1 MIAISCDNLSLSFGT
16 VTVLDHISF
25 ALNEGERL
33 GIIGVNGAGK
43 TSLLRLITGEYKPDA
58 PLPNEPAGGIY
69 ISKGA
74 TVGTLT
80 QTLDFAPGM
89 TLHGAALSTFGTLLA
104 EEAELE
110 RLRLAVEN
118 ASSVASSVASGDDAA
133 NLAARYASLLDRF
146 TRAGGFEFRGRVRG
160 ILVNLGF
167 DERFWELQVSSLSGG
182 QKTRLALACLLLR
195 EPDILLLDEPTNHLD
210 TDAMYWLEDYLKSK
224 RKTALV
230 ISHDRYF
237 LDSVATKILEVENTR
252 GKLYDGN
259 YTAARDKKAS
269 DRAIQEKHYKNQ
281 QREIARI
288 EAYIEQQRRW
298 NRERNIIAAESR
310 QKLLDKMERVERP
323 DALPDSV
330 RLRFEK
336 SGESGNDVMYLRSVA
351 RDYPGKPL
359 FRNVTLTV
367 KKRERVFITGPN
379 GCGKSTL
386 IKLLAKKDSPD
397 AGEVEYGYNITVGYY
412 DQENQQLDDTKTV
425 LDELWDAY
433 PDLTQT
439 QLRSAL
445 ALFLFCGDEVD
456 KQVAML
462 SGGERAR
469 LTLTKLILSKMNLL
483 ILDEPTNHLD
493 INSREALEGALEE
506 FDGTVIAVSHDRYFI
521 KKLATRVLDFGV
533 PEPLS
538 IYDYHGGWEDY
549 REYKAKFLKPAESER
564 EEIVTRAKEEFLSAK
579 QRQSEQRR
587 YERRVRLNAEETESV
602 ESRLTEIAGEING
615 DAASDHARL
624 TELYDEQQR
633 LEARL
638 LELYEEAERLA
649 ANPPGCGA

>member
-1 MIAISCDNLSLSFGT
+1 MIAISCDNLSLSFGADKI
-16 VTVLDHISF
+16 LDSISF
-25 ALNEGERL
+25 ALNDGERL

-43 TSLLRLITGEYKPDA
+43 TSLFKIITGEYAPD
-58 PLPNEPAGGIY
+58 PPPPNEPAGGVY
-69 ISKGA
+69 IARGA
-74 TVGTLT
+74 TVGTLS
-80 QTLDFAPGM
+80 QKLDFKPDA
-89 TLHGAALSTFGTLLA
+89 TLYEAAIASFKSLLDD
-104 EEAELE
+104 EAELE
-110 RLRLAVEN
+110 RLRLAVE
-118 ASSVASSVASGDDAA
+118 ASGGAA
-133 NLAARYASLLDRF
+133 ASENELAVLSARYSSLLERF
-146 TRAGGFEFRGRVRG
+146 TRVGGFEFRGRVRG

-167 DERFWELQVSSLSGG
+167 DERFWDIPVTALSGG

-210 TDAMYWLEDYLKSK
+210 TDAMYWLEEYLKTK
-224 RKTALV
+224 RITALV

-237 LDSVATKILEVENTR
+237 LDSVATKILEIENTR

-259 YTAARDKKAS
+259 YTSAREKKAS

-323 DALPDSV
+323 EALPESV

-336 SGESGNDVMYLRSVA
+336 SGESGNDVMYLRGLTRGYA
-351 RDYPGKPL
+351 DKPL
-359 FRNVTLTV
+359 FRDVTLTI

-386 IKLLAKKDSPD
+386 IKLLAHKETPD
-397 AGEVEYGYNITVGYY
+397 TGEVDYGYNVEVGYY
-412 DQENQQLDDTKTV
+412 DQENQQLDDSKTV
-425 LDELWDAY
+425 LDELWDTY
-433 PDLTQT
+433 PDLTHT
-439 QLRSAL
+439 ELRSAL
-445 ALFLFCGDEVD
+445 ALFLFKGDDIE
-456 KQVAML
+456 KRISNL

-493 INSREALEGALEE
+493 INSREALEGALEK
-506 FDGTVIAVSHDRYFI
+506 FDGTIIAVSHDRYFI

-533 PEPLS
+533 PEPLN

-549 REYKAKFLKPAESER
+549 RAYKAGYLKPAESER
-564 EEIVTRAKEEFLSAK
+564 EEVMTRSKEEFLSYK
-579 QRQSEQRR
+579 QKQSEQRK
-587 YERRVRLNAEETESV
+587 YERRVRLNAEETVSV
-602 ESRLTEIAGEING
+602 ENRLTELEGEING
-615 DAASDHARL
+615 DASTDHIKLA
-624 TELYDEQQR
+624 ELYDEHKTLESR
-633 LEARL
+633 LM
-638 LELYEEAERLA
+638 ELYEEAESLS
-649 ANPPGCGA
+649 ANPPE

>member
-1 MIAISCDNLSLSFGT
+1 MLAISCDNLSLSFGA
-16 VTVLDHISF
+16 VKILDRVSF

-43 TSLLRLITGEYKPDA
+43 TSLFRLITGEYKPDL
-58 PLPNEPAGGIY
+58 PEPNEPAGGVY
-69 ISKGA
+69 IAKGA

-80 QTLDFAPGM
+80 QTLDFAPDA
-89 TLHGAALSTFGTLLA
+89 TLHSAALDTFKVLLND
-104 EEAELE
+104 EAELE
-110 RLRLAVEN
+110 KLRLAVESSHGSDEN
-118 ASSVASSVASGDDAA
+118 AAE
-133 NLAARYASLLDRF
+133 LAARYASLHDRF

-167 DERFWELQVSSLSGG
+167 DERFWEMSVSSLSGG

-210 TDAMYWLEDYLKSK
+210 TDAMYWLEEYLKSK

-230 ISHDRYF
+230 VSHDRYF
-237 LDSVATKILEVENTR
+237 LDSVATKILEIENTH
-252 GKLYDGN
+252 GKLYNGN
-259 YTAARDKKAS
+259 YTAAREKKAS
-269 DRAIQEKHYKNQ
+269 DREIQEKHYKNQ

-323 DALPDSV
+323 ETLPDSV
-330 RLRFEK
+330 RLRFDK
-336 SGESGNDVMYLRSVA
+336 SGESGNDVLYLRNVA
-351 RDYPGKPL
+351 RGYLNKPL
-359 FRNVTLTV
+359 FRDVTLTV
-367 KKRERVFITGPN
+367 KKQERVFITGPN

-386 IKLLAKKDSPD
+386 IKLLAKKDRPD
-397 AGEVEYGYNITVGYY
+397 AGEVEYGYNVTVGYY
-412 DQENQQLDDTKTV
+412 DQENQQLDDSKTV

-433 PDLTQT
+433 PDLSQT

-445 ALFLFCGDEVD
+445 ALFLFIGDDVG
-456 KQVAML
+456 KQVSTL

-493 INSREALEGALEE
+493 INSREALEGALGE
-506 FDGTVIAVSHDRYFI
+506 FEGTIIAVSHDRYFI
-521 KKLATRVLDFGV
+521 NKLATRVLDFGV
-533 PEPLS
+533 PEPLH
-538 IYDYHGGWEDY
+538 IYDYHGGWEEY
-549 REYKAKFLKPAESER
+549 REYKAKYLKPADSER
-564 EEIVTRAKEEFLSAK
+564 DELVTRAKEDFLSAK
-579 QRQSEQRR
+579 QKQSEQRK

-602 ESRLTEIAGEING
+602 EKRLGEIASEING
-615 DAASDHARL
+615 DAAADHIRL
-624 TELYDEQQR
+624 AELYNEQQK

-638 LELYEEAERLA
+638 LELYEESECLT
-649 ANPPGCGA
+649 ANPPTV